1 MQRTH
6 VVPRAWFGDMQE
18 FVIVKSSI
26 TTAVQDCRTEF
37 FEQPPFVLTFT
48 LSLGRF
54 HRWIDCGLMKKTN
67 ELRGGSYQIFQD
79 VNLAEVDPQYTV
91 LDIAAAST
99 RMWPSWREVAGID
112 PI

>member
-1 MQRTH
+1 
-6 VVPRAWFGDMQE
+6 MQE

-26 TTAVQDCRTEF
+26 TTAVQEWGWQEAPEFLWQEAPEF

-54 HRWIDCGLMKKTN
+54 HRWIDCELMMKFNTQVA
-67 ELRGGSYQIFQD
+67 GYQIVQD

-91 LDIAAAST
+91 LDIAAART
-99 RMWPSWREVAGID
+99 RSGPECG
-112 PI
+112 

>member
-26 TTAVQDCRTEF
+26 TTAVQEWGWQEAPEF

-48 LSLGRF
+48 
-54 HRWIDCGLMKKTN
+54 RW
-67 ELRGGSYQIFQD
+67 GGS
-79 VNLAEVDPQYTV
+79 TV
-91 LDIAAAST
+91 GST
-99 RMWPSWREVAGID
+99 AG
-112 PI
+112 

>member
-26 TTAVQDCRTEF
+26 TTAVQDWRWEQEAAEF

-54 HRWIDCGLMKKTN
+54 HRWIDCGLMKKTS

-79 VNLAEVDPQYTV
+79 VNLAEVDPQWTV
-91 LDIAAAST
+91 H
-99 RMWPSWREVAGID
+99 PS
-112 PI
+112 